1 MAVAAVTRHSPSR
14 CLREIGR
21 YAVILRERQHP
32 GLVEEAHGGAP
43 HVRRQVGVPERH
55 LDALVPEQ
63 LLDGLERRAAHHEV
77 ARERVAEPVRGDALR
92 EVHFDGTTSFTIE
105 WLIRFAGL
113 VAEDVRPPEVPMEE
127 LSKHGRVGLARRQLR
142 LPASMSAGPSWSRRL
157 DPKYGRRWTR
167 SLHSFACMVLGY
179 RSDRGKCGLSRQEGR
194 AGSFRNRAIRAV
206 SHRGASPDEPAM
218 TRFETSVD
226 GQNRPVMD
234 G

>member
-105 WLIRFAGL
+105 WLMRF
-113 VAEDVRPPEVPMEE
+113 
-127 LSKHGRVGLARRQLR
+127 
-142 LPASMSAGPSWSRRL
+142 PASSQKTYGPRRCRWRSCRSTAESA
-157 DPKYGRRWTR
+157 
-167 SLHSFACMVLGY
+167 LHDVNY
-179 RSDRGKCGLSRQEGR
+179 
-194 AGSFRNRAIRAV
+194 
-206 SHRGASPDEPAM
+206 ASPPRCRRAELVEAP
-218 TRFETSVD
+218 
-226 GQNRPVMD
+226 
-234 G
+234 